1 VQVVKLISILLISI
15 TLSACARD
23 QGALVPTGL
32 VNINSNQASTYQV
45 NTDRFDADQSNDSA
59 QLPDVEAASLEP
71 VINYVDGLNLA
82 LAGDLES
89 IKAAVAPSCGCLAII
104 ERLKTLFKNASLTGG
119 NYQLKSID
127 LLSDSAQEKSFK
139 VVVDRG
145 DLIKI
150 DKKLRQS
157 VVWSA
162 SQITTKFIVKRVGSR
177 WLLSD
182 TQYF

>member
-1 VQVVKLISILLISI
+1 MQVVKLISILLISF
-15 TLSACARD
+15 TLSGCARD
-23 QGALVPTGL
+23 QGALLPTGL
-32 VNINSNQASTYQV
+32 VDINSNQASRYQDKKV
-45 NTDRFDADQSNDSA
+45 QSNDSA

-71 VINYVDGLNLA
+71 VINYIDGLNQA

-89 IKAAVAPSCGCLAII
+89 IKEAVAPGCGCLAII

-182 TQYF
+182 TQHF

>member
-1 VQVVKLISILLISI
+1 M
-15 TLSACARD
+15 
-23 QGALVPTGL
+23 PTGL
-32 VNINSNQASTYQV
+32 VDINSNQASRYQDKKV
-45 NTDRFDADQSNDSA
+45 QSNDSA

-104 ERLKTLFKNASLTGG
+104 ARLKTLFKNAALTGG

>member
-1 VQVVKLISILLISI
+1 M
-15 TLSACARD
+15 
-23 QGALVPTGL
+23 PTGL
-32 VNINSNQASTYQV
+32 VDINSNQASTYQV

-104 ERLKTLFKNASLTGG
+104 ARLKTLFKNAALTGG

-139 VVVDRG
+139 VVIDRG

>member
-23 QGALVPTGL
+23 QGALLPTGL
-32 VNINSNQASTYQV
+32 VDINSNQASRYQDKKV
-45 NTDRFDADQSNDSA
+45 QSNDSA

-71 VINYVDGLNLA
+71 VINYIDGLNQA

-89 IKAAVAPSCGCLAII
+89 IKEAVAPGCGCLAII

>member
-23 QGALVPTGL
+23 QGALLPTGL
-32 VNINSNQASTYQV
+32 VDINSNQASRYQDKKV
-45 NTDRFDADQSNDSA
+45 QSNDSA

-71 VINYVDGLNLA
+71 VINYIDGLNQA

-89 IKAAVAPSCGCLAII
+89 IKEAVAPGCGCLAII

-182 TQYF
+182 TQHF

>member
-1 VQVVKLISILLISI
+1 MKLISILLISI

-23 QGALVPTGL
+23 QGALLPTGL
-32 VNINSNQASTYQV
+32 VDINSNQASRYQDKKV
-45 NTDRFDADQSNDSA
+45 QSNDSA

-71 VINYVDGLNLA
+71 VINYIDGLNQA

-89 IKAAVAPSCGCLAII
+89 IKEAVAPGCGCLAII

-150 DKKLRQS
+150 DKKRRQS

-182 TQYF
+182 TQHF

>member
-1 VQVVKLISILLISI
+1 MQVVKLISILLISI

-23 QGALVPTGL
+23 QGALLPTGL
-32 VNINSNQASTYQV
+32 VDINSNQASRYQDKKV
-45 NTDRFDADQSNDSA
+45 QSNDSA

-71 VINYVDGLNLA
+71 VINYIDGLNQA

-89 IKAAVAPSCGCLAII
+89 IKEAVAPGCGCLAII

-162 SQITTKFIVKRVGSR
+162 SQITTKFIVKRVGGR

-182 TQYF
+182 TQHF

>member
-1 VQVVKLISILLISI
+1 MQVVKLISILLISI

-23 QGALVPTGL
+23 QGALLPTGL
-32 VNINSNQASTYQV
+32 VDINSNQASRYQDKKV
-45 NTDRFDADQSNDSA
+45 QSNDSA

-71 VINYVDGLNLA
+71 VINYIDGLNQA

-89 IKAAVAPSCGCLAII
+89 IKEAVAPGCGCLAII

-127 LLSDSAQEKSFK
+127 LLNDSAQEKSFK

-182 TQYF
+182 TQHF

>member
-1 VQVVKLISILLISI
+1 M
-15 TLSACARD
+15 
-23 QGALVPTGL
+23 PTGL
-32 VNINSNQASTYQV
+32 VDINSNQASTYQV

-59 QLPDVEAASLEP
+59 QMPDVEAASLEP

-104 ERLKTLFKNASLTGG
+104 ARLKTLFKNAALTGG

>member
-1 VQVVKLISILLISI
+1 MKLISILLISI

-23 QGALVPTGL
+23 QGALLPTGL
-32 VNINSNQASTYQV
+32 VDINSNQASGYQDKKV
-45 NTDRFDADQSNDSA
+45 QSNDSA

-71 VINYVDGLNLA
+71 VINYIDGLNQA

-89 IKAAVAPSCGCLAII
+89 IKEAVAPGCGCLAII

-182 TQYF
+182 TQHF

>member
-1 VQVVKLISILLISI
+1 MQVVKLISILLISI

-23 QGALVPTGL
+23 QGALLPTGL
-32 VNINSNQASTYQV
+32 VDINSNQASRYQDKKV
-45 NTDRFDADQSNDSA
+45 QSNDSA

-71 VINYVDGLNLA
+71 VINYIDGLNQA

-89 IKAAVAPSCGCLAII
+89 IKEAVAPGCGCLAII

-182 TQYF
+182 TQHF

>member
-1 VQVVKLISILLISI
+1 VKLISILLISI

-23 QGALVPTGL
+23 QGALLPTGL
-32 VNINSNQASTYQV
+32 VDINSNQASRYQDKKV
-45 NTDRFDADQSNDSA
+45 QSNDSA

-71 VINYVDGLNLA
+71 VINYIDGLNQA

-89 IKAAVAPSCGCLAII
+89 IKEAVAPGCGCLAII

-182 TQYF
+182 TQHF

>member
-1 VQVVKLISILLISI
+1 M
-15 TLSACARD
+15 
-23 QGALVPTGL
+23 PTGL
-32 VNINSNQASTYQV
+32 VDLNSNQASTYQV

-104 ERLKTLFKNASLTGG
+104 ARLKTLFKNAALTGG

>member
-1 VQVVKLISILLISI
+1 MKLISILLISI

-23 QGALVPTGL
+23 QGALLPTGL
-32 VNINSNQASTYQV
+32 VDINSNQASRYQDKKV
-45 NTDRFDADQSNDSA
+45 QSNDSA

-71 VINYVDGLNLA
+71 VINYIDGLNQA

-89 IKAAVAPSCGCLAII
+89 IKEAVAPGCGCLAII

-182 TQYF
+182 TQHF

>member
-1 VQVVKLISILLISI
+1 MQIVKLISILLISI

-23 QGALVPTGL
+23 QGALLPTG
-32 VNINSNQASTYQV
+32 VVDINSNQANTYQD
-45 NTDRFDADQSNDSA
+45 NTDQFDADQSNDSA

-71 VINYVDGLNLA
+71 VISYIDGLNQA

-89 IKAAVAPSCGCLAII
+89 IKAGVAPDCGCLAII
-104 ERLKTLFKNASLTGG
+104 ARLKTLFKNAALTGG

-127 LLSDSAQEKSFK
+127 LLRDSAEEKSFK